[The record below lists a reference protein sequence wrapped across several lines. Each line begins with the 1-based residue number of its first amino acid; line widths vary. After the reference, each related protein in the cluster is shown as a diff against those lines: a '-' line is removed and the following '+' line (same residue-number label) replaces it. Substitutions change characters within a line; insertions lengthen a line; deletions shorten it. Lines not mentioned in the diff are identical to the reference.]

1 MTWGGN
7 FKNLEEVSKN
17 IGYNCISIENYA
29 LNGNFIGGDW
39 KQVFSVPA
47 KNKYGLFLLCA
58 QVNFLSSNLT
68 NSLSIGAKISI
79 KDTNNLLAGETKVKP
94 VGVTANMRFNIMYP
108 AYSLGILN
116 ATSIYLYSNYSSEI
130 AYDGWYKIISFNK

>member
-1 MTWGGN
+1 M
-7 FKNLEEVSKN
+7 
-17 IGYNCISIENYA
+17 
-29 LNGNFIGGDW
+29 
-39 KQVFSVPA
+39 FSVPA